1 MVKKTMTYEEAYK
14 KLEEILKNMEQGDL
28 SLEDSMKC
36 FEQANDLYK
45 HCENLLTKAEGEIK
59 IIMLDGEEVSE
70 ENFSVEV

>member
-28 SLEDSMKC
+28 SLEDSMK
-36 FEQANDLYK
+36 